1 MWRSAPTDVGG
12 VVGRAEDQLGRAVVP
27 RADVADVG
35 LASNEDLG
43 RPKVAELENAGGG
56 VKEEI
61 LGLDVPVA
69 NADGVDVHE

>member
-1 MWRSAPTDVGG
+1 MLTNIGR
-12 VVGRAEDQLGRAVVP
+12 VVRGSKDELGCAVVP